1 MKLNCHDVILK
12 YYYIIRSTTKK
23 ISFEDVT
30 LYSDEFSFHRHY
42 ATPDRDEDDEDCDA
56 AAPSS
61 HHKEDRQPLKLAALT
76 GQHELIVRFAD
87 TNHFGL
93 PR

>member
-1 MKLNCHDVILK
+1 LK
-12 YYYIIRSTTKK
+12 IFYSTTKK

-30 LYSDEFSFHRHY
+30 LYSDEFSFHRHF
-42 ATPDRDEDDEDCDA
+42 ATPDRDEEDEDSDPA
-56 AAPSS
+56 AASSS